1 MHGSDA
7 SDHVATYLA
16 AGFEAV
22 LIGEV
27 EQTLLEVVRGG
38 IHADVDGLAFRGA
51 RGIEYTR
58 PRTLMDNL
66 DALPAPAWDQV
77 PMEAYRAAW
86 MERHGYFS
94 LNIASSRGCPYQ
106 CNWCA
111 KPIYGNSYHVRDAKA
126 VAREVLHLK
135 QTYAPD
141 HIWFAD
147 DIFAL
152 SPRWTGE
159 FAAEVERTDARVPF
173 KMQSRCDLMTRDTVG
188 ALRRAGCAEVW
199 MGAESGSQRIL
210 DAMDKGIRVAQV
222 YEARRNLAR
231 HRIRACFFLQ
241 FGYPGENW
249 SEIQATIDMVRET
262 APDDIG
268 VSVSYPLPGTKFH
281 QIVAA
286 QLGMKKNWTESG
298 DLMMMF
304 RGAYSTGVLSG
315 AGRGVASRSARRG
328 GRGRC
333 LAGGADAARSRG
345 AGSERRRMK
354 LLLTHGYFL
363 ADDAKEQKIMK
374 PYAPLGLLYLCAHLR
389 AKGFDV
395 EVYDSTFGSKAELFG
410 LLESGPAAVLGIYAN
425 LMTRT
430 NAVEIAERAR
440 AAGWQVIAGGPEPLN
455 YAEEYLAHG
464 VDVIVCGEGEL
475 ALEQLLVSRM
485 DRASWSG
492 IAGLAFL
499 SGDGRVVRTGAP
511 RLIGGSGCAAVAGS
525 RRGGH
530 RQVPDHVADAS
541 RAGIDVAD
549 HGARAVRISA
559 TGAAIRYTG
568 TRTGGGRR

>member
-1 MHGSDA
+1 MAEVLLTHSNHLYSDRKQVEKMQPYPPLQTTLASALLRERGFETALFDPTLAEPHEGFLRMLEAERPRMVVVCEDDFNFLSKMCLTRNRELALWMGARAVERGVRAVVHGSDA

-304 RGAYSTGVLSG
+304 RGAYSTGFYRALAEALHREVRG
-315 AGRGVASRSARRG
+315 EAGVE
-328 GRGRC
+328 
-333 LAGGADAARSRG
+333 DA
-345 AGSERRRMK
+345 
-354 LLLTHGYFL
+354 
-363 ADDAKEQKIMK
+363 
-374 PYAPLGLLYLCAHLR
+374 
-389 AKGFDV
+389 
-395 EVYDSTFGSKAELFG
+395 
-410 LLESGPAAVLGIYAN
+410 
-425 LMTRT
+425 
-430 NAVEIAERAR
+430 
-440 AAGWQVIAGGPEPLN
+440 W
-455 YAEEYLAHG
+455 
-464 VDVIVCGEGEL
+464 
-475 ALEQLLVSRM
+475 
-485 DRASWSG
+485 
-492 IAGLAFL
+492 
-499 SGDGRVVRTGAP
+499 
-511 RLIGGSGCAAVAGS
+511 
-525 RRGGH
+525 
-530 RQVPDHVADAS
+530 
-541 RAGIDVAD
+541 
-549 HGARAVRISA
+549 RAVRMLREAEEQEASA
-559 TGAAIRYTG
+559 VA
-568 TRTGGGRR
+568 